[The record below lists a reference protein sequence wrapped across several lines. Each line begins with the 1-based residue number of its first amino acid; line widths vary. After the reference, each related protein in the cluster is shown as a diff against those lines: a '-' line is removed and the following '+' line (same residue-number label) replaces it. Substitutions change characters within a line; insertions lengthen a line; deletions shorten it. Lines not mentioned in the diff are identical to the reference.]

1 VQIFPGRR
9 VASVGP
15 GARWREVMQAAAPYG
30 LAPLCGNA
38 TGVGVVGFTLG
49 GGVGWLSRQYGY
61 TADNVVR
68 VEAVLADGTPVTAT
82 ADTEPEL
89 FWGLRGAGA
98 NLGLVTRLEVGLAPV
113 AEVVAG
119 DIEYP
124 WEQAEQVLTAFAG
137 QAPPDHLTS
146 IVVLDHRD
154 TARPPVVTVQAM
166 STADHRTA
174 RDALAAVL
182 PTPGRPV
189 RDTFAVMPYRE
200 AATMGGTLPT
210 GFDLLDRLDRKAV
223 GRLLTAVATDRP
235 VRLEIRYWGGAPSRP
250 DDRSGPVG
258 HRGVPFSVTV
268 DGPPGVVAAV
278 STLGTGGSF
287 LNFLRDTGRTASA
300 YTPADYA
307 RVRRLKARVD
317 PGNIFGSQHNI
328 PPAEP
333 GQVL

>member
-1 VQIFPGRR
+1 
-9 VASVGP
+9 
-15 GARWREVMQAAAPYG
+15 
-30 LAPLCGNA
+30 
-38 TGVGVVGFTLG
+38 
-49 GGVGWLSRQYGY
+49 
-61 TADNVVR
+61 VVR
-68 VEAVLADGTPVTAT
+68 IEAVLADGTPVTAT

-119 DIEYP
+119 EIEYP
-124 WEQAEQVLTAFAG
+124 WDQAERVLTAFVG

-154 TARPPVVTVQAM
+154 TTRPPAVTVQAM
-166 STADHRTA
+166 STADRRTA
-174 RDALAAVL
+174 RDALAGVL
-182 PTPGRPV
+182 PTPSRPTA
-189 RDTFAVMPYRE
+189 DTFAVTPYRE
-200 AATMGGTLPT
+200 AATLGGTFPA
-210 GFDLLDRLDRKAV
+210 GFELLDRLDRVAV
-223 GRLLTAVATDRP
+223 DGLLAAVASDQP

-268 DGPPGVVAAV
+268 DGPPDVVAAV
-278 STLGTGGSF
+278 AAVGNGKSF
-287 LNFLRDTGRTASA
+287 LNFLRDTGRTAAA

-307 RVRRLKARVD
+307 RILRLKAAVD
-317 PGNIFGSQHNI
+317 PDNIFGSQHNI